1 MSNVHLY
8 HEPDGTDPADYCLTW
23 PYSVTFSTSFHNF
36 SYYEPIG
43 VRGYDDVDFP
53 AYYFRGLGLSTI
65 ITSTDMRYPFFWTH
79 IEDKNTRYQAYN
91 ILRYGTNAG
100 DNIYRFVRNGVD
112 YIDKIKTAL
121 TLASNEDIVG
131 VIQLPMTDRLNT

>member
-1 MSNVHLY
+1 MDHLY
-8 HEPDGTDPADYCLTW
+8 YLPIYKRLPS
-23 PYSVTFSTSFHNF
+23 PVTFSTFFGNF
-36 SYYEPIG
+36 SYWESLAEKDLVFY
-43 VRGYDDVDFP
+43 P
-53 AYYFRGLGLSTI
+53 AYFHGLGLTTLIPASGT
-65 ITSTDMRYPFFWTH
+65 RYPFFWTH

-112 YIDKIKTAL
+112 YSDKIKAAL

>member
-1 MSNVHLY
+1 MSDQHLY
-8 HEPDGTDPADYCLTW
+8 YLPTYNVYPV
-23 PYSVTFSTSFHNF
+23 PVTFSTVFHNY
-36 SYYEPIG
+36 SYWKAIKEG
-43 VRGYDDVDFP
+43 ENVQW
-53 AYYFRGLGLSTI
+53 YFNGLGLETH
-65 ITSTDMRYPFFWTH
+65 ITDTRYPFFWTH

-100 DNIYRFVRNGVD
+100 DNVYRFTRNGVD

-131 VIQLPMTDRLNT
+131 VIQLPMADRLNT

>member
-1 MSNVHLY
+1 M
-8 HEPDGTDPADYCLTW
+8 
-23 PYSVTFSTSFHNF
+23 TFSTAFHNY
-36 SYYEPIG
+36 SYWQAIQEG
-43 VRGYDDVDFP
+43 EDVNWSFI
-53 AYYFRGLGLSTI
+53 GLGLTTPI
-65 ITSTDMRYPFFWTH
+65 IDTRYPFFWTH

-91 ILRYGTNAG
+91 ILRKGVNAG
-100 DNIYRFVRNGVD
+100 DNVYRFVRNGVD

>member
-1 MSNVHLY
+1 MDHLY
-8 HEPDGTDPADYCLTW
+8 YLPIYKILPS
-23 PYSVTFSTSFHNF
+23 PVTFSTFFGNF
-36 SYYEPIG
+36 SYWESFAATEADP
-43 VRGYDDVDFP
+43 VFFP
-53 AYYFRGLGLSTI
+53 AYFHGLGLTTLIPASGT
-65 ITSTDMRYPFFWTH
+65 RYPFFWTH

-91 ILRYGTNAG
+91 ILRKGTNSG
-100 DNIYRFVRNGVD
+100 DNVYRFVRNGVD

>member
-1 MSNVHLY
+1 MSDQHLY
-8 HEPDGTDPADYCLTW
+8 YFPTYNIYPV
-23 PYSVTFSTSFHNF
+23 PVTFSTAFHNY
-36 SYYEPIG
+36 SYWKAIEEG
-43 VRGYDDVDFP
+43 ENVQW
-53 AYYFRGLGLSTI
+53 YFNGLGLETH
-65 ITSTDMRYPFFWTH
+65 ITDTRYPFFWTH

-100 DNIYRFVRNGVD
+100 DNVYRFTRNGVD

-131 VIQLPMTDRLNT
+131 VIQLPMADRLNT